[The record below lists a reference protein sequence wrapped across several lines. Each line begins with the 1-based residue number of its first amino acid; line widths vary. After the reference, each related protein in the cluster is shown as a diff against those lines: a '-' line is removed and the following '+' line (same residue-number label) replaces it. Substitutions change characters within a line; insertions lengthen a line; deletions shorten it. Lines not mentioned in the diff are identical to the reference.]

1 VNERRVVVAIAVATL
16 SVLVPPT
23 TATAAGDCAA
33 DSTVLGHLPFLTGPT
48 STDWFNIFGEGLDP
62 AGTWTVTFSV
72 PVMLWPLPAP
82 LTYDPKQ
89 ATTSLAM
96 PSNPSGGFK
105 WTVRTRDKGVS
116 SLTFHVTDGTC
127 TAAHVVVL
135 VPDTATDPAPPGV
148 PFPILAALIGAG
160 LGAVFVLRPSRR
172 ERIGVE

>member
-1 VNERRVVVAIAVATL
+1 MNVRRVVVAIAVATL
-16 SVLVPPT
+16 AVLMPAT
-23 TATAAGDCAA
+23 TATAAGACTA
-33 DSTVLGHLPFLTGPT
+33 DSTVLGQLVFLTGPT
-48 STDWFNIFGEGLDP
+48 STDWFNVFGDGLDP

-96 PSNPSGGFK
+96 PTNPSGGFK
-105 WTVRTRDKGVS
+105 WTVRTRDKGVN
-116 SLTFHVTDGTC
+116 SLTIHVTDGTC

-135 VPDTATDPAPPGV
+135 VPDTATDPIPAGA

-160 LGAVFVLRPSRR
+160 LGAVFVLRPTRS
-172 ERIGVE
+172 ERIGPE